1 MSEHYTPGPWILAH
15 PREDEPEIYI
25 ADIHDREG
33 NWIADV
39 WCEPPHA
46 SANARLIAAAPD
58 LLEAIKVALEDL
70 VNYELKDEEIRGRNR
85 SYDHM
90 EAEESWSETIYK
102 IREAIKLAGGE

>member
-70 VNYELKDEEIRGRNR
+70 VNYELIEVTIILKPKNLGRKPSTKSGKR
-85 SYDHM
+85 L
-90 EAEESWSETIYK
+90 SWQEVGN
-102 IREAIKLAGGE
+102 E